1 MFRAMVKAKGMSAYG
16 EEVFR
21 TIGTHTFTVPD
32 NVEYIACV
40 CIGSGGG
47 GASNYAPN
55 AGQGGGLAYGT
66 IKVTAGETLTVVVG
80 DRGSAGPYNPGGSN
94 AGGNGGPSYISRSG
108 TKLIQAHG
116 GKGGGN
122 TQDAGNVNILAAE
135 VSRKGSNTGGA
146 GATSGDR
153 FDGRGPGGGG
163 AAGYSGNGGAGSQ
176 SDGAAGTGGAGGG
189 GGGGKWLSSNF
200 SPYRRQGGFGGG
212 VSLYGE
218 GTSGA
223 GGIYDS
229 QAPNYDDNMGG
240 PGSHNKGT
248 DQYQDDQEYGGGAPS
263 PGGANAINGGL
274 SGYSGKQGAVRIVWP
289 GRARRYPSQNV
300 AQ

>member
-1 MFRAMVKAKGMSAYG
+1 MFRAMVKAKGMPAYG
-16 EEVFR
+16 DQVY
-21 TIGTHTFTVPD
+21 TSAGTYTFAVPD

-40 CIGSGGG
+40 CIGAGGG
-47 GASNYAPN
+47 GAGNYSPN

-66 IKVTAGETLTVVVG
+66 IKVTAGETVTVVVG
-80 DRGSAGPYNPGGSN
+80 AGGSSGGYPTPS

-116 GKGGGN
+116 GKGGGT
-122 TQDAGNVNILAAE
+122 TQDSGNVNILAAE
-135 VSRKGSNTGGA
+135 VSRKGSYNGGA
-146 GATSGDR
+146 GATSGNR
-153 FDGRGPGGGG
+153 FDGKGPGGGG
-163 AAGYSGNGGAGSQ
+163 AGGYSGNGGAGSQ

-200 SPYRRQGGFGGG
+200 YPYKRQGGYGGG

-240 PGSHNKGT
+240 PGSHDQGT
-248 DQYQDDQEYGGGAPS
+248 DSGQDDQEYGGGAPS
-263 PGGANAINGGL
+263 PGGANAINAGFGGYV
-274 SGYSGKQGAVRIVWP
+274 GRGGAVRIVWP